1 MLSKPLIFP
10 PALHLVRLPGEHGPI
25 VRCAGDLS
33 CATAAT
39 LRKEMALPLP
49 LGDSVLTLSLSGCSF
64 LDVEGMMILIDSFK
78 RLRRDGHRLVLVAG
92 PGTLSRLLQ
101 VTGIDRV
108 IPMFPTEE
116 AAAWAL
122 RGGRPPEC
130 AHATAEAARGNSGM
144 LVRAP
149 AKARC
154 GGAAASGG
162 R

>member
-1 MLSKPLIFP
+1 M
-10 PALHLVRLPGEHGPI
+10 RLPGEHGPV
-25 VRCAGDLS
+25 VRCSGDLS
-33 CATAAT
+33 WATAAS
-39 LRKEMALPLP
+39 LRRELALPLP
-49 LGDSVLTLSLSGCSF
+49 AGSSALTLNLSGCSF
-64 LDVEGMMILIDSFK
+64 LDVEGMMTLIDSFK
-78 RLRRDGHRLVLVAG
+78 RLRQEGHRLVLVAG

-122 RGGRPPEC
+122 RGGRPPERT
-130 AHATAEAARGNSGM
+130 HAT
-144 LVRAP
+144 
-149 AKARC
+149 ARC